1 VKRPQGFDRRPP
13 GDPPKSKAQKAPAV
27 PATPPP
33 AQTAPA
39 RPAAPSRV
47 AAPTSP
53 APDVASKASKKAQR
67 GTTASAVPP
76 GAEREL
82 KKAARA
88 RRRYERGEVRRFT
101 RRSRRRRVAWLSV
114 AITAVVLVGLVTV
127 AVYSP
132 LLALRTVTVVGT
144 TRVDAAAVRDAV
156 GDQVGKPLALVDFA
170 RVKTELSRFPLI
182 RSFVTETVPPDTL
195 VIRVTERAPVGSVAT
210 ASGYSVVD
218 PAGVEIEKSADR
230 PPSLPLID
238 VGATDAT
245 GPAFRA
251 AVAVLL
257 ALPASVLG
265 KVDSVTAQ
273 TNDDVTLTLTGAGQ
287 SVVWGSAENSQL
299 KARVLVALMQT
310 QSPSSAVKYDV
321 SAPTNPVVGP
331 A

>member
-1 VKRPQGFDRRPP
+1 VKRPQGFDRRPTGEQP
-13 GDPPKSKAQKAPAV
+13 TGPATGKAPKA
-27 PATPPP
+27 AK
-33 AQTAPA
+33 AAKA
-39 RPAAPSRV
+39 APAAPAALAALAAPAAEV
-47 AAPTSP
+47 AAKGPKTPTG
-53 APDVASKASKKAQR
+53 R
-67 GTTASAVPP
+67 TTQQADPP
-76 GAEREL
+76 VAEREL

-101 RRSRRRRVAWLSV
+101 RRSRRRRVAWLSA

-144 TRVDAAAVRDAV
+144 SRVDAAAVREAV

-195 VIRVTERAPVGSVAT
+195 VIRVTERAPVASVAI

-238 VGATDAT
+238 VGATNAK
-245 GPAFRA
+245 GPAFQA
-251 AVAVLL
+251 VVAVLL
-257 ALPASVLG
+257 ALPPSVLG

-273 TNDDVTLTLTGAGQ
+273 TNDDVTLTLTGASQ
-287 SVVWGSAENSQL
+287 TVVWGSAENSQL
-299 KARVLVALMQT
+299 KARVLVALMKT
-310 QSPSSAVKYDV
+310 QSPSSPVKYDV

>member
-1 VKRPQGFDRRPP
+1 MKRPQGFDRRPTGEQP
-13 GDPPKSKAQKAPAV
+13 TGPAAGKAPKA
-27 PATPPP
+27 AK
-33 AQTAPA
+33 AAKA
-39 RPAAPSRV
+39 APAAPAAEV
-47 AAPTSP
+47 AAKGPKTP
-53 APDVASKASKKAQR
+53 LGR
-67 GTTASAVPP
+67 TTQQADPP
-76 GAEREL
+76 VAEREL

-101 RRSRRRRVAWLSV
+101 RRSRRRRVAWLSA

-144 TRVDAAAVRDAV
+144 SRVDAAAVREAV

-170 RVKTELSRFPLI
+170 RVKAELSRFPLI

-195 VIRVTERAPVGSVAT
+195 VIRVTERAPVASVAT

-238 VGATDAT
+238 VGATNAK
-245 GPAFRA
+245 GPAFQA
-251 AVAVLL
+251 VVAVLL
-257 ALPASVLG
+257 ALPPSVLG

-273 TNDDVTLTLTGAGQ
+273 TNDDVTLTLTGASQ
-287 SVVWGSAENSQL
+287 TVVWGSAENSQL
-299 KARVLVALMQT
+299 KARVLVALMKT
-310 QSPSSAVKYDV
+310 QSPSSPVKYDV